1 MKMSY
6 DYCDNCGR
14 RSHCGNSLSEVLEPG
29 RDHENKL
36 IKICE
41 KCRCDQCTNQIN
53 EDENRYSDE
62 SLFIK
67 PTAQELENHYF
78 SAPWVV
84 FFRDMGIDWKTGKP
98 IDS

>member
-1 MKMSY
+1 MSE
-6 DYCDNCGR
+6 YCDNCGR
-14 RSHCGNSLSEVLEPG
+14 RSHCGTSLSEVLEPG
-29 RDHENKL
+29 REGDGTPFVKVCDN
-36 IKICE
+36 
-41 KCRCDQCTNQIN
+41 CRCDQCTNQIN